1 MQNDILLT
9 CRTCGRDFILPAG
22 QMIFP
27 CPGCQTA
34 HSRPRA
40 EGQGLADLRRA
51 HAQRAACQFTDA
63 ARSYQRVLGQ
73 HPDEAEALW
82 GLALCRYGVE
92 YVCDD
97 HTQEQRPVLH
107 FLERTPFTEDN
118 DYRLACAR
126 AQADVR
132 EQYLADGAYIGQ
144 VQRDVLAAET
154 QQESWDVFLCYKQ
167 SIPGSSDPNAR
178 TREFDHARDLYDAL
192 NDAGYRVFFAHKVLP
207 HVAGAHYEAKVLTAL
222 LTARVMLVVCSNPA
236 YLDTPW
242 VHSEWSRYLRRVDRQ
257 EDCLLIPLLYDGCSA
272 YALPDPFIARSL
284 QGLDMRPVTALDV
297 LRQRLQ
303 ERIRRTPPE
312 PVAARPAAS
321 KETQRAL
328 LRMHMALEDGA
339 WQKAETLAADL
350 IDEIPD
356 CGEAHLCLL
365 LARRH
370 FTDEN
375 ALAASAE
382 DFDGDM
388 SWRRALRF
396 ADPALKEHLESCITV
411 HQAALENARKQR
423 AETDERIRREQE
435 EAERIRREQEEAE
448 RIRREKEEA
457 ERKAAMCELVGTLES
472 LLQTRLARQQD
483 EEAARIRQRDKELTR
498 IRQLLRKGD
507 WRQAESS
514 ANDLCSQHP
523 DHGPALLC
531 RLLARLRL
539 PTTEAL
545 ASCVKV
551 VYDNTPE
558 WKHLLAC
565 STPEMRARLT
575 RYANLAQEH
584 RLYLEAEGEAQRRRE
599 EEAEQLLQQY
609 LKELSDRQNQ
619 PAAQSSQTPP
629 AQKATPVKP
638 AVSEGVVTFTRKKEL
653 LFGKMPIHL
662 YLDNQ
667 SAPVCS
673 LKAGDPPFSIRC
685 STPTTIRARTADNVD
700 CFTWKAEPGIFTQFE
715 VTWPLL
721 DKPRFTVVSS
731 HPYQKK

>member
-1 MQNDILLT
+1 MQNDIALT
-9 CRTCGRDFILPAG
+9 CRTCGCDFVLPAA
-22 QMIFP
+22 QSIFP
-27 CPGCQTA
+27 CPACQTP
-34 HSRPRA
+34 HTRPRA
-40 EGQGLADLRRA
+40 EGKGLADLRRA
-51 HAQRAACQFTDA
+51 HTQRAACQFTDA
-63 ARSYQRVLGQ
+63 ARNYQLVLSQ

-92 YVCDD
+92 YVKDD
-97 HTQEQRPVLH
+97 LTHERRPVLH

-132 EQYLADGAYIGQ
+132 SQYLSDGAYISQ
-144 VQRDVLAAET
+144 VQQDVLAAQT

-167 SIPGSSDPNAR
+167 SVPDSHDPNAR

-192 NDAGYRVFFAHKVLP
+192 HDAGYRVFFAHRVLP
-207 HVAGAHYEAKVLTAL
+207 HVAGAHYEAQVLNAL
-222 LTARVMLVVCSNPA
+222 LTARVMLVVCSEPA
-236 YLDTPW
+236 YLNTPW
-242 VHSEWSRYLRRVDRQ
+242 VHSEWSRYLKRVDRQ
-257 EDCLLIPLLYDGCSA
+257 EDSLLIPLLYDGCDP
-272 YALPDPFIARSL
+272 YDLPDPFIARSL
-284 QGLDMRPVTALDV
+284 QALDMRPVTALDV
-297 LRQRLQ
+297 LRQRLSVC
-303 ERIRRTPPE
+303 IRRPS
-312 PVAARPAAS
+312 ARPAAPAKPAHS
-321 KETQRAL
+321 TETQRAL
-328 LRMHMALEDGA
+328 LRLHMALEDGA

-350 IDEIPD
+350 IDKIPD

-382 DFDGDM
+382 DFEGDM

-396 ADPALKEHLESCITV
+396 ADPALKEQLESCITV

-423 AETDERIRREQE
+423 AEADERIRREQE
-435 EAERIRREQEEAE
+435 EAERIRREREEAERIRQEREEAERIRREREEAE

-483 EEAARIRQRDKELTR
+483 EEAARIRQRDEELTR

-514 ANDLCSQHP
+514 ANDLCSQHH

-575 RYANLAQEH
+575 RYANLA
-584 RLYLEAEGEAQRRRE
+584 
-599 EEAEQLLQQY
+599 
-609 LKELSDRQNQ
+609 
-619 PAAQSSQTPP
+619 
-629 AQKATPVKP
+629 
-638 AVSEGVVTFTRKKEL
+638 
-653 LFGKMPIHL
+653 
-662 YLDNQ
+662 
-667 SAPVCS
+667 
-673 LKAGDPPFSIRC
+673 
-685 STPTTIRARTADNVD
+685 
-700 CFTWKAEPGIFTQFE
+700 
-715 VTWPLL
+715 
-721 DKPRFTVVSS
+721 
-731 HPYQKK
+731 